1 MGLIKAEF
9 APTARLSQFSLADI
23 QREAQSMLRRAQA
36 QADQILAAAQQAGQA
51 LRQQA
56 QAEGAKSGYADGL
69 ERGIAEGTRL
79 GQEKALAE
87 QREQLTTLIGA
98 LTTAATDLNTSRMEL
113 EAGVLREVTDLAI
126 QIAQRITK
134 RIAQFDPHVLLANV
148 TESLKLVVG
157 MHKLRIALH
166 PTQKATLADALPR
179 LKLEFPTL
187 DHVELIADDAIAPG
201 GCMLLTRQGSID
213 ATLDEQLT
221 RIAVELL
228 PGDPQIADPACHPE
242 RSEGSAR
249 PEAGPSL
256 RSG

>member
-9 APTARLSQFSLADI
+9 APTARLAQFSLADI
-23 QREAQSMLRRAQA
+23 QREAQSILRRAQA
-36 QADQILAAAQQAGQA
+36 QADQILAAAQQAGVA

-69 ERGIAEGTRL
+69 ERGITEGTRL

-87 QREQLTTLIGA
+87 QREQLTTLMGA
-98 LTTAATDLNTSRMEL
+98 LTAAGTALNTSRMEL
-113 EAGVLREVTDLAI
+113 ESGVLRDVTDLAI
-126 QIAQRITK
+126 QIAHRITK
-134 RIAQFDPHVLLANV
+134 RIGQLDPQVLIANV

-187 DHVELIADDAIAPG
+187 DHVELIADDTIAPG
-201 GCMLLTRQGSID
+201 GCKLLTRQGSVD
-213 ATLDEQLT
+213 AALDEQLT
-221 RIAVELL
+221 RIAAELL
-228 PGDPQIADPACHPE
+228 PSDPQINKPLTSDF
-242 RSEGSAR
+242 
-249 PEAGPSL
+249 
-256 RSG
+256 